1 MGIIKRFG
9 DIMSANINALLD
21 KAEDPAKMIDQ
32 YLRDLNNELGNVK
45 AETASVMATEAK
57 AKREMDD
64 SEAEVARL
72 LAYAKKAVAAGN
84 DGDAKAF
91 LQQKARETEK
101 LTALKQAY
109 EVAHTNAQKIRAMH
123 DKLAQ
128 DIAQLNARRDAIKAK
143 VSVAKT
149 QQKLNDMAAGIQQA
163 SDSKAA
169 FERMEEKADRML
181 DEASAMA
188 QLNSSEEETA
198 VEDLKQ
204 KYDGAGD
211 AAIEDELA
219 ALKEELN
226 KN

>member
-57 AKREMDD
+57 AKRELDE
-64 SEAEVARL
+64 SEAEIARL
-72 LAYAKKAVAAGN
+72 LSYAEKAVAAGN
-84 DGDAKAF
+84 DDDAKVF
-91 LQQKARETEK
+91 LQQKAKETEK
-101 LTALKQAY
+101 AAALKQAY
-109 EVAHTNAQKIRAMH
+109 ELAHANAEKIRAMH
-123 DKLAQ
+123 DKLVE

-149 QQKLNDMAAGIQQA
+149 QQKLNDMASGIQA
-163 SDSKAA
+163 ANDSKAA

-188 QLNSSEEETA
+188 ELNQSGEQNQ
-198 VEDLKQ
+198 VDDLKE
-204 KYDGAGD
+204 KYSGSGANV
-211 AAIEDELA
+211 EDELA
-219 ALKEELN
+219 ALKAKLN
-226 KN
+226 K